1 MEFYV
6 YHFTQF
12 LLVFARIMGLMFTS
26 TFFES
31 SSVSNQ
37 TRMGLT
43 FFIAIVMF
51 PTVYQ
56 YLPNIPS
63 NMVMYGF
70 TAIGEAL
77 IGGLIG
83 ICVAMSFSV

>member
-1 MEFYV
+1 
-6 YHFTQF
+6 
-12 LLVFARIMGLMFTS
+12 MFTS

-43 FFIAIVMF
+43 LFISIVMF

-56 YLPNIPS
+56 FLPDIPT
-63 NMVMYGF
+63 NMVMYGLV
-70 TAIGEAL
+70 AVGEAM
-77 IGGLIG
+77 IGALIG
-83 ICVAMSFSV
+83 ICVSMSFSVYQLAGQYFSVQLL